1 LYSLDSDN
9 TDTRQGAGTSNVIPF
24 KHPAAPI
31 VKPRRPLVLRPKP
44 VLCLDPAKLR
54 RPPPKVSRALRAVPK
69 TKWVTYDRFCRHR
82 LRLPYGRRITEDGT
96 TVLFNHK
103 YDPLFVW
110 RPGSCKPER
119 YGPGLSYDRGVE
131 EGLFFSL
138 DSSDV
143 IGRTKLWH
151 ALETILDAWERG
163 DRAAAAAVEKW
174 LLGKH
179 RVFLELSRAYRE
191 DLAQY
196 RAEREL
202 LEDILNGP
210 RSPAKPA

>member
-1 LYSLDSDN
+1 MESGEN
-9 TDTRQGAGTSNVIPF
+9 DTRQGAGASNIIPF
-24 KHPAAPI
+24 RRPAAPA
-31 VKPRRPLVLRPKP
+31 VTPRRELRLRPKP

-54 RPPPKVSRALRAVPK
+54 RPPAKVSRALRAVPK
-69 TKWVTYDRFCRHR
+69 TKWVTYDRLCRHR
-82 LRLPYGRRITEDGT
+82 LRLPYGRRITKDGT
-96 TVLFNHK
+96 RVLINHR
-103 YDPLFVW
+103 YEPIFIW
-110 RPGSCKPER
+110 RAGATRPER
-119 YGPGLSYDRGVE
+119 CDPDGGYSIGAE

-138 DSSDV
+138 NSSDV

-174 LLGKH
+174 LIDKH
-179 RVFLELSRAYRE
+179 RVYLELNRAYRE

-202 LEDILNGP
+202 FEDILYGP
-210 RSPAKPA
+210 ISPAKPA

>member
-1 LYSLDSDN
+1 MKSGEN
-9 TDTRQGAGTSNVIPF
+9 DTRRGAGASNIIPF
-24 KHPAAPI
+24 KRPAAPI
-31 VKPRRPLVLRPKP
+31 VTPRRGLQLRPKP

-54 RPPPKVSRALRAVPK
+54 RPLAKVGRALRAVPR
-69 TKWVTYDRFCRHR
+69 TTWVTYDRLCRHR
-82 LRLPYGRRITEDGT
+82 LRLPGGRRITENGT
-96 TVLFNHK
+96 RVLLNHK

-110 RPGSCKPER
+110 RPGAERPER
-119 YGPGLSYDRGVE
+119 YGPGLSYGLGVE

-138 DSSDV
+138 ASSDV

-174 LLGKH
+174 LIDKH
-179 RVFLELSRAYRE
+179 RVYLELNRAYRE

-202 LEDILNGP
+202 FEDILYGP
-210 RSPAKPA
+210 ISPAKPA